1 MLKIYF
7 NLQSCS
13 NQYFCFSCVVKCDQ
27 GASRAQRGNQ
37 ATLFEKQDSMGSFGS
52 DNSSI

>member
-1 MLKIYF
+1 MLEIYF
-7 NLQSCS
+7 NLKAFS
-13 NQYFCFSCVVKCDQ
+13 NQYFCVPCVVKCDQ

-37 ATLFEKQDSMGSFGS
+37 ATLFEKQDSMDSFGS